1 MKQILVR
8 KKIEKKRKEYKHVE
22 EKREK
27 EEEQEE
33 RFCSPGTT
41 KKGQKQEK
49 LLLPIRTGN
58 STVRVCISSMYF
70 YLQVFLQCVSY
81 LEHISRL
88 HLFPELAANS

>member
-1 MKQILVR
+1 MKQLLAR

-22 EKREK
+22 ERRE
-27 EEEQEE
+27 EGEQEE
-33 RFCSPGTT
+33 RFLFTWNN
-41 KKGQKQEK
+41 KERAKQEK